1 MRLITRI
8 FGSFK
13 GGVHPPE
20 HKEPTESR
28 PIERMPLPSRVVIPL
43 QQHTGE
49 MCEPVVQVGDE
60 VREGQR
66 IGEARGFI
74 SSPVHASISG
84 LVATIDS
91 FPHPVIPT
99 PVRSIV
105 IEGKS
110 PRVPAAWDKI
120 TDWSALSGKDLL
132 DRIRDAGIVG
142 LGGAAFPTH
151 VKLSPPTGTTVDTL
165 IVNGVECE
173 PCLTSDHR
181 LMVERSRDVVE
192 GVRILIKVL
201 GVRRAY
207 IAIEK
212 NKPDAIKI
220 MQEHA
225 ASQPLWNGAAVEVV
239 ALKVKYPQ
247 GAEKQLIS
255 TILRREVP
263 SGGLPFHVGVVV
275 QNVGTAFAVYEA
287 VAKGKPLIERVVTVS
302 GNRLKEPRN
311 LVVRIGTTFAS
322 VIEYAG
328 GIVLGEH
335 RVKVIMGGPMM
346 GIAQYTLDVP
356 VIKGTS
362 GILVVDEARP
372 GKTFP
377 CVKCGTCVE
386 VCSMSLMPCRL
397 ADFAERDDFA
407 GCETYHVRE
416 CMECGACTYACMSNR
431 PLVHLVKYAKLNLS
445 KAKKP

>member
-1 MRLITRI
+1 MSS
-8 FGSFK
+8 GSKATFL

-20 HKEPTESR
+20 HKDPTDSK

-43 QQHTGE
+43 QQHTGA
-49 MCEPVVQVGDE
+49 MCEPVVQVGHE
-60 VREGQR
+60 VKEGQC
-66 IGEARGFI
+66 IGEARGFV

-84 LVATIDS
+84 LVAAIDS
-91 FPHPVIPT
+91 FPHPVIPSL
-99 PVRSIV
+99 VRSIV
-105 IEGKS
+105 IESKS
-110 PRVPAAWDKI
+110 PPVPAAWDK
-120 TDWSALSGKDLL
+120 TADWSALSGRDLL
-132 DRIRDAGIVG
+132 DRICDAGIVG

-151 VKLSPPTGTTVDTL
+151 VKLSPPTGTAVDAL

-173 PCLTSDHR
+173 PYLTSDHR
-181 LMVERSRDVVE
+181 LMVERARDVVE
-192 GVRILIKVL
+192 GVRVLLKVL
-201 GVRRAY
+201 GVQRAY

-212 NKPDAIKI
+212 NKPDAIRI
-220 MQEHA
+220 MREHA
-225 ASQPLWNGAAVEVV
+225 ANRSLWNGAAVEVV
-239 ALKVKYPQ
+239 PLKVKYPQ

-255 TILRREVP
+255 TILRKEVP
-263 SGGLPFHVGVVV
+263 SGGLPFHIGVVV

-287 VAKGKPLIERVVTVS
+287 VAKGKPLIERVVTVG
-302 GNRLKEPRN
+302 GNRLKEPKN
-311 LVVRIGTTFAS
+311 LIVRIGTTFAS

-328 GIVLGEH
+328 GIVPGEH

-362 GILVVDEARP
+362 GITVVDEARP
-372 GKTFP
+372 RKTYP
-377 CVKCGTCVE
+377 CVKCGRCVE
-386 VCSMSLMPCRL
+386 VCPMGLMPCRL

-407 GCETYHVRE
+407 ACEAYHVRD

-431 PLVHLVKYAKLNLS
+431 PVIHLVKYAKLNLS